1 MSIVGKNIPHDSAPG
16 HVSGESVYIDDIPL
30 SRNEV
35 LVDYFGSPYAH
46 GRIRSLDLS
55 EALKVPGVVAL
66 FTYKD
71 LHHNVFGPI
80 TQDEILLVEDVSEF
94 IGQPIVVI
102 AAQSLEAIK
111 AAKKGY

>member
-16 HVSGESVYIDDIPL
+16 HVSGESVYIDDIPM

-80 TQDEILLVEDVSEF
+80 T
-94 IGQPIVVI
+94 
-102 AAQSLEAIK
+102 
-111 AAKKGY
+111 